1 MIKNY
6 RDFLLEDAASDLAQK
21 FGQYKDI
28 VKNLT
33 GIDFDKKKS
42 SDSDSD
48 DYYNEDSDD
57 QEGTNTEVKSGFTG
71 SKKEMVDLVIK
82 YLEKYKITNSFIQK
96 AILST
101 IGKESGF
108 QTFKESS
115 YKGTSPGK
123 IRELFGDRFSGMSDD
138 EINRIKQDDVKFWE
152 KVYGGEYGRKNFG
165 NVKPGDGAK
174 YIGRGFNQLTGKSN
188 YEKYNQILR
197 NNGVNVDIVS
207 NPDLLYTNKD
217 VAAEVNAIYFLNGLL
232 GDLTKR
238 KYGNSDQNDFKD
250 FTTALKAAV
259 NINAGIGK
267 DISQASVRNAYS
279 KALAASNQFNIDTKT
294 V

>member
-33 GIDFDKKKS
+33 GIDLDKAGKKS
-42 SDSDSD
+42 SDSESDSD
-48 DYYNEDSDD
+48 DDSYNQGEK
-57 QEGTNTEVKSGFTG
+57 NTEVKSGFTG
-71 SKKEMVDLVIK
+71 DKKEMMDLIIK
-82 YLEKYKITNSFIQK
+82 YLQKYKITNSFIQK

-108 QTFKESS
+108 QTFKETS
-115 YKGTSPGK
+115 YKGTSPAR
-123 IRELFGDRFSGMSDD
+123 IRDIFGSRFSGMSDE
-138 EINRIKQDDVKFWE
+138 EINQIKKDDNKFWE
-152 KVYGGEYGRKNFG
+152 RVYGGEWGRKTFG

-174 YIGRGFNQLTGKSN
+174 YLGRGFNQLTGRSN
-188 YEKYNQILR
+188 YEKFNQILK

-217 VAAEVNAIYFLNGLL
+217 VAAEVNALYFLNGLIN
-232 GDLTKR
+232 DLTKR
-238 KYGNSDQNDFKD
+238 KYGNSDQNDFQD

-267 DISQASVRNAYS
+267 DISQGSVKDAYN
-279 KALAASNQFNIDTKT
+279 KALAASNQFNIGTKT
-294 V
+294 A

>member
-6 RDFLLEDAASDLAQK
+6 KDFLLEDNVSDLVQK
-21 FGQYKDI
+21 FDKYKGI

-33 GIDFDKKKS
+33 GIDFDKKKPEDE

-48 DYYNEDSDD
+48 TGDTGG
-57 QEGTNTEVKSGFTG
+57 QKSQIKSNFTG
-71 SKKEMVDLVIK
+71 TKKEMIDLIIK
-82 YLEKYKITNSFIQK
+82 YLEKYKITNSLIQK

-108 QTFKESS
+108 ENFKETS
-115 YKGTSPGK
+115 YKGTSSDR
-123 IRELFGDRFSGMSDD
+123 IRGLFSSAFSGMSDE
-138 EINRIKQDDVKFWE
+138 EIDDIKKDDNKFWE
-152 KVYGGEYGRKNFG
+152 KVYGGKLG
-165 NVKPGDGAK
+165 NNRPGDAAK

-188 YEKYNQILR
+188 YQKYNDLLR
-197 NNGVNVDIVS
+197 KYGVNVDIVS
-207 NPDLLYTNKD
+207 NPDLLNTNKD
-217 VAAEVNAIYFLNGLL
+217 VAAEVNALYFINGLL
-232 GDLTKR
+232 DSVTQR
-238 KYGNSDQNDFKD
+238 KYGNSDQNDFQD

-267 DISQASVRNAYS
+267 DISQGSARDAYN
-279 KALAASNQFNIDTKT
+279 KALAASSKFNIIPQNL